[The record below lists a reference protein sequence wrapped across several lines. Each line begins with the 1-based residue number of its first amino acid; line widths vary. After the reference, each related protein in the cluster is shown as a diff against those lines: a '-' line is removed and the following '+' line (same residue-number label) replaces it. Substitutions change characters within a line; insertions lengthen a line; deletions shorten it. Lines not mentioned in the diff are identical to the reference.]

1 MTMQYRTH
9 LLTKFL
15 WIGWNF
21 AAIQQLSFCILNISY
36 AFTFEGHLEPGEVE
50 LETALRETKEEA
62 GLRDDQLTLY
72 ENFKRE
78 LNYDVNGRPKRVVY
92 WLAQLKDPNS
102 AIILS
107 DEHTEYKWLPL
118 NEENELRQYAD
129 MYGLYREAEQFISEN
144 NLWNFGCCLTYC
156 NSVAMY
162 TSIHGIKVEI
172 HWLPY

>member
-1 MTMQYRTH
+1 M
-9 LLTKFL
+9 
-15 WIGWNF
+15 
-21 AAIQQLSFCILNISY
+21 
-36 AFTFEGHLEPGEVE
+36 
-50 LETALRETKEEA
+50 
-62 GLRDDQLTLY
+62 RDDQLTLY

-144 NLWNFGCCLTYC
+144 NL
-156 NSVAMY
+156 
-162 TSIHGIKVEI
+162 
-172 HWLPY
+172 